1 MIVIGFTVA
10 SRNNDRTVG
19 GKAFAW
25 RLLGMM
31 PSISKAA
38 TVSQTDEWRAER
50 RTRLYHSCI
59 DILVQQINELTG
71 RDVFLRFGDQQFRRS
86 RVFLDFLSMDGDEV
100 SHATMCP
107 TVQCPSCW
115 CPRDQLDCT
124 DDVYPLRNT
133 QDVYEETA
141 AERKRLLHPN
151 GQPRQG
157 CKQQVSICQTYII
170 YTLTIFNYSEW
181 MSVCII
187 KVYT

>member
-1 MIVIGFTVA
+1 MYVIYFSYRLVVGFTVA

-38 TVSQTDEWRAER
+38 TVSQTDEWRADR

-59 DILVQQINELTG
+59 DILVEQINDLTG
-71 RDVFLRFGDQQFRRS
+71 RDVFLRFGDQLFRRS

-100 SHATMCP
+100 SHGTMCL

-115 CPRDQLDCT
+115 CPRDQLDDT
-124 DDVYPLRNT
+124 DQAFPLRDT
-133 QDVYEETA
+133 QEVYEETA
-141 AERKRLLHPN
+141 AERKRLLPRN

-157 CKQQVSICQTYII
+157 CKQQVSIIGISMVYII
-170 YTLTIFNYSEW
+170 HLLSILSD
-181 MSVCII
+181 
-187 KVYT
+187 

>member
-1 MIVIGFTVA
+1 MTVIAFTVA

-107 TVQCPSCW
+107 TVQCLMKTYKLFNFKNPVRQAR
-115 CPRDQLDCT
+115 RDS
-124 DDVYPLRNT
+124 
-133 QDVYEETA
+133 
-141 AERKRLLHPN
+141 
-151 GQPRQG
+151 
-157 CKQQVSICQTYII
+157 QQVSLRT
-170 YTLTIFNYSEW
+170 NG
-181 MSVCII
+181 
-187 KVYT
+187 

>member
-1 MIVIGFTVA
+1 MVIGFTVA

-115 CPRDQLDCT
+115 CPRDHG
-124 DDVYPLRNT
+124 P
-133 QDVYEETA
+133 A
-141 AERKRLLHPN
+141 
-151 GQPRQG
+151 
-157 CKQQVSICQTYII
+157 
-170 YTLTIFNYSEW
+170 
-181 MSVCII
+181 
-187 KVYT
+187 